1 MNRPTKLLLGQFF
14 PQVKQA
20 VRLYSGGPVES
31 GTLFVLKDSYGNAIV
46 PFLAAHYNTIIM
58 LDTRTMYYSPT
69 MPAPSELAKE
79 YNAKDFVVIYGVDT
93 VAAGN
98 IDWLR

>member
-1 MNRPTKLLLGQFF
+1 MTDYKTMNKEEL
-14 PQVKQA
+14 
-20 VRLYSGGPVES
+20 S
-31 GTLFVLKDSYGNAIV
+31 TLKAQ
-46 PFLAAHYNTIIM
+46 
-58 LDTRTMYYSPT
+58 
-69 MPAPSELAKE
+69 LAKE

>member
-1 MNRPTKLLLGQFF
+1 
-14 PQVKQA
+14 
-20 VRLYSGGPVES
+20 
-31 GTLFVLKDSYGNAIV
+31 
-46 PFLAAHYNTIIM
+46 M

>member
-1 MNRPTKLLLGQFF
+1 M
-14 PQVKQA
+14 
-20 VRLYSGGPVES
+20 
-31 GTLFVLKDSYGNAIV
+31 